1 MRTLFIINH
10 PYDGSFCNALLDAAV
25 NGVTRSD
32 GESDIIH
39 LDKEGFNPVMSSND
53 LLAFRTARTDPAR
66 ALSMLDK
73 KVLDYKSRL
82 EWAEHLVFIFPV
94 WWMVMPSLTK
104 GFIEKVIFP
113 GVAYGYTQKGEMHS
127 RLANLSRVTVITTM
141 ATPAE
146 VYGTLMG
153 DAVWRAIKNGTFA
166 AIGVDNCHWM
176 NFDRILDVSRD
187 KRVEWLRDV
196 EEYFAAL

>member
-1 MRTLFIINH
+1 MRTLFIFNH

-39 LDKEGFNPVMSSND
+39 LDKDGFNPVMSSND
-53 LLAFRTARTDPAR
+53 LLAFRMARNEPEK
-66 ALSMLDK
+66 ALAILDK
-73 KVLDYKSRL
+73 KVLDYKKRL

-94 WWMVMPSLTK
+94 WWMLMPALTK
-104 GFIEKVIFP
+104 GFIDKVIFP
-113 GVAYGYTQKGEMHS
+113 AVAYGYTQKGEMRS
-127 RLANLSRVTVITTM
+127 RLANLRRVTLMTTM

-153 DAVWRAIKNGTFA
+153 DAVWRAFKNGTFA
-166 AIGVDNCHWM
+166 AIGVDNCSWM
-176 NFDRILDVSRD
+176 NFDRVAEVSKD

-196 EEYFAAL
+196 EEHFAAL